1 VTRYVFGGV
10 EYSDAEV
17 AKALSRA
24 PVGHYLEL
32 EQQSGVNLDDLDG
45 NRLSWRKSLACWA
58 FLLRRTAG
66 EQVTFSQVASELVPA
81 EAVIQEEDDE
91 EVEGG
96 AVPGPTPPG
105 GGPSST

>member
-10 EYSDAEV
+10 EYSDADV
-17 AKALSRA
+17 AGALSRA

-66 EQVTFSQVASELVPA
+66 EQVTFGQVAAELVPA
-81 EAVIQEEDDE
+81 DAVIQEEDDE

>member
-1 VTRYVFGGV
+1 VTRYVFGEV

-24 PVGHYLEL
+24 PVGIYLEL
-32 EQQSGVNLDDLDG
+32 EDQSGVNLDDLDG

-66 EQVTFSQVASELVPA
+66 EQVTFAQVVDELVPA

>member
-1 VTRYVFGGV
+1 VTRYVFGDV

-66 EQVTFSQVASELVPA
+66 EQVTFSQVTDELVPA
-81 EAVIQEEDDE
+81 EAVIQEDDDE

>member
-32 EQQSGVNLDDLDG
+32 EDQSGVNLDDLDG

-66 EQVTFSQVASELVPA
+66 EQVTFAQVATSWCRRRL
-81 EAVIQEEDDE
+81 
-91 EVEGG
+91 
-96 AVPGPTPPG
+96 
-105 GGPSST
+105 